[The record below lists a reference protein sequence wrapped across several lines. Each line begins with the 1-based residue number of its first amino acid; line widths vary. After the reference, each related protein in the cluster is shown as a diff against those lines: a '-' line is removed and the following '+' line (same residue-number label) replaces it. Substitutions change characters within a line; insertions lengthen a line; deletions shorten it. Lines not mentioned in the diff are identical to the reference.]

1 MTHVP
6 EPLFPAPKM
15 SPEEKKK
22 LTEELLRPIQ
32 LTPPDQP
39 PGIITLDNLFIEE
52 KSPGQ
57 GNDKILQAY
66 DKSLQSLRS
75 RNCQR
80 HLRPDEAFRILI
92 DAIENPNSKYK
103 SISDDMLFS
112 YGEWLSLAGK
122 RKSGTKLHLYNDP
135 DGTLNNYE
143 FIPQNFKYLE
153 EKIFTID
160 KDIQSGTYVD
170 LDRFPN
176 DLVTFLYS
184 RPFDK
189 LPDVIKSGNR
199 RAQLWLPKQ
208 GIIRPFGRGDDFCN
222 FNLNANYDDR
232 ASRGVSERR

>member
-1 MTHVP
+1 MTD
-6 EPLFPAPKM
+6 L
-15 SPEEKKK
+15 
-22 LTEELLRPIQ
+22 
-32 LTPPDQP
+32 
-39 PGIITLDNLFIEE
+39 TLDNLVIEPSSSRDQNNR
-52 KSPGQ
+52 K
-57 GNDKILQAY
+57 KLFTY
-66 DKSLQSLRS
+66 DQSLFDLRS
-75 RNCQR
+75 RGYER
-80 HLRPDEAFRILI
+80 HLRSDEAFRVLI

-122 RKSGTKLHLYNDP
+122 RESDTKLHLYNDP

-208 GIIRPFGRGDDFCN
+208 GIIRPFGRGDDFDYFYLYASYSN
-222 FNLNANYDDR
+222 G